1 VVASV
6 HSGSTAAL
14 QSQVYTIGPEYAH
27 AEARKSPVLDGVV
40 HRNSDGKE
48 YRYPIMLSAEEKKI
62 ARKVTNGPT
71 GSE

>member
-1 VVASV
+1 
-6 HSGSTAAL
+6 
-14 QSQVYTIGPEYAH
+14 VYTIGPEYAH

-71 GSE
+71 GSV